1 MMNSYPAFK
10 NLNKI
15 SKTYPYDNKIFSIV
29 YASGAAMVQKK
40 KPPAHPG

>member
-1 MMNSYPAFK
+1 MMNPYPAFK

-15 SKTYPYDNKIFSIV
+15 SKTYSHEDKIFFLID
-29 YASGAAMVQKK
+29 ASGAAMAHKK